1 MIIGFHN
8 FKGGVGNTT
17 LAVHTCA
24 LARECGVHVVGAS
37 ADPRQ
42 DFPLW
47 LAKAQIPCID
57 IDLQQG
63 HTDANLIVL
72 DVRTH
77 TEPPIAPD
85 VWVMPVCDRSSNL
98 HAGEVSDRLRGH
110 LIWLGNM
117 GRAPIVPASLVGEV
131 ELALPMPYSRALARA
146 VEQGD
151 ILWNVPELADSSGAR
166 ALRASLLDVLRK
178 AYAAVGEPLPQAL
191 QPRTLKALTAGE
203 VLAMAEPPSPF
214 TRIFDTLIEQARA
227 ELSDQ
232 PFQAAPEIASAVSVM
247 AYKTTDRWFASLRH
261 AGLELVHGQTTP
273 QDLARSLNPD
283 VLLAPAARL
292 GVTTVQHFAE
302 RPDRSRVSTFVRL
315 AVATGRTHLLELRP
329 ANPVHPG
336 TSEHSSSNPVH

>member
-63 HTDANLIVL
+63 HTDADLIVL

-85 VWVMPVCDRSSNL
+85 VWVMPICDRPSNVN
-98 HAGEVSDRLRGH
+98 AGEVSDRLRGH

-117 GRAPIVPASLVGEV
+117 GRAPIVPASLVDEV

-146 VEQGD
+146 VERGD

-178 AYAAVGEPLPQAL
+178 AYAAVGEPLPPGAPAPDLEGADGRRGARNGRAAL
-191 QPRTLKALTAGE
+191 AVHADLRHADRAG
-203 VLAMAEPPSPF
+203 AG
-214 TRIFDTLIEQARA
+214 RA
-227 ELSDQ
+227 Q
-232 PFQAAPEIASAVSVM
+232 RPAVPGAPEIASA
-247 AYKTTDRWFASLRH
+247 YR
-261 AGLELVHGQTTP
+261 
-273 QDLARSLNPD
+273 
-283 VLLAPAARL
+283 
-292 GVTTVQHFAE
+292 
-302 RPDRSRVSTFVRL
+302 
-315 AVATGRTHLLELRP
+315 
-329 ANPVHPG
+329 
-336 TSEHSSSNPVH
+336 

>member
-37 ADPRQ
+37 VDTRQ
-42 DFPLW
+42 DFPAW
-47 LAKAQIPCID
+47 LARAQIPCIN
-57 IDLQQG
+57 IDLHQG
-63 HTDANLIVL
+63 HTDADLIVL

-77 TEPPIAPD
+77 AEPPIAPD
-85 VWVMPVCDRSSNL
+85 VWVMPICDRSSNVN
-98 HAGEVSDRLRGH
+98 AGEVSDRLRGH

-117 GRAPIVPASLVGEV
+117 GRTPIVPASLVEEV

-178 AYAAVGEPLPQAL
+178 AYVAVGEPLPQAL
-191 QPRTLKALTAGE
+191 QQRTLKALTAGE

-214 TRIFDTLIEQARA
+214 TRIFDALIEQTRA
-227 ELSDQ
+227 ELNDRPLQ
-232 PFQAAPEIASAVSVM
+232 VAPEIASAVSAM
-247 AYKTTDRWFASLRH
+247 AYKTADRWFASLRH

-292 GVTTVQHFAE
+292 GEATVLHFAE
-302 RPDRSRVSTFVRL
+302 RPERSRVSTFVRL
-315 AVATGRTHLLELRP
+315 AVATGRTHLLELRAASP
-329 ANPVHPG
+329 LHPG
-336 TSEHSSSNPVH
+336 TGEHSSSNPVH